1 MDEWERYEWLGEE
14 QLIWNSSLAFQAQRL
29 EDGGGDKT
37 NILPVA
43 EPLRL
48 NASGSASK
56 GRAAR
61 AGGSRV
67 ALLTSYS
74 ESTGSET

>member
-1 MDEWERYEWLGEE
+1 MAWRGITDIE
-14 QLIWNSSLAFQAQRL
+14 QLFGISSTRL

-43 EPLRL
+43 GPLRL

-74 ESTGSET
+74 VSPVSET